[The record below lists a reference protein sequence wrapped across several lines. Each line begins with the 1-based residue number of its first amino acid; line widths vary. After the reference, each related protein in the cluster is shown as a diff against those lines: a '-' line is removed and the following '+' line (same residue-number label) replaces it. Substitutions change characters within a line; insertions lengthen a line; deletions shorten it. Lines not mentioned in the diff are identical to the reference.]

1 MVSTTADTHCG
12 EGIVEVQL
20 PSTPAFPLSQR
31 CLRFSPSPGRVHTHG
46 KLYRPRRGP
55 KVCNQHRQSPLM
67 LHHSPPLPMLSPK
80 KFPGPS
86 SKSTFPEGGG
96 GVISA
101 KAAWPGCP
109 PTVLAHVP
117 LCEVSVPVLA
127 RNALHH
133 VKYSPSAMFKPLR
146 SFARPA
152 ARVFRSRGADGAGG
166 LGPGV
171 GGLGLVNV
179 VWWRGWTGT
188 STAVLREHTWLCG
201 TLLRGLQG
209 TEVDMRAQPRC
220 LPETAD
226 WRAFSDRIS

>member
-1 MVSTTADTHCG
+1 MRATPQRQQRSTQQLALPRWQAHGVAINVGRAGLTSWEPHPCPCPSWRRRGRRKLAIGG
-12 EGIVEVQL
+12 EG
-20 PSTPAFPLSQR
+20 PAGAGGWP
-31 CLRFSPSPGRVHTHG
+31 
-46 KLYRPRRGP
+46 
-55 KVCNQHRQSPLM
+55 
-67 LHHSPPLPMLSPK
+67 
-80 KFPGPS
+80 
-86 SKSTFPEGGG
+86 GGG
-96 GVISA
+96 SLIRQGNHAPRLSG
-101 KAAWPGCP
+101 WPGCP